1 MALYCDTVL
10 SNQQVLKTVQS
21 NHAFTPT
28 VQSNHAFT
36 PTEQFNHAFTPKFH
50 PELNHS
56 PYVPNPHLKPTPP
69 QPDPISSQQVDE
81 IMKDIDFDNDGYL
94 SFTEFSK
101 CIALFQGK

>member
-1 MALYCDTVL
+1 MLLRPLYNLIMLLPQL
-10 SNQQVLKTVQS
+10 SNLITLLPPS
-21 NHAFTPT
+21 FTQNLITPLTFPT
-28 VQSNHAFT
+28 LT
-36 PTEQFNHAFTPKFH
+36 
-50 PELNHS
+50 LN
-56 PYVPNPHLKPTPP
+56 LPP